1 MESNSFINQA
11 TKKKSNYINS
21 VQYELYLILKLVV
34 VLIKYIYKKWI
45 KLLINRIENHAYT
58 SALKRASKTLEI
70 VLYVLKKNIPII
82 SDKALNERNYGSL
95 TGMNKDDARNKWGD
109 EQVKLWRRS
118 YDIAPENGESL
129 KDTCNRTI
137 PYFKKNILPKL
148 HDGENVII
156 TAHGNSLR
164 SIIMHVEGL
173 SEEAI
178 VNVEITTGIPIVYEY
193 ENKKVIKKTELFVK
207 RY

>member
-1 MESNSFINQA
+1 MSKLIILRHGESEWNKLNLFTGWEDVSLTDQGKIEAKLAAFAIQN
-11 TKKKSNYINS
+11 
-21 VQYELYLILKLVV
+21 LKVDV
-34 VLIKYIYKKWI
+34 
-45 KLLINRIENHAYT
+45 NHAYT

-70 VLYVLKKNIPII
+70 VLYVLKKKIPII

>member
-1 MESNSFINQA
+1 
-11 TKKKSNYINS
+11 
-21 VQYELYLILKLVV
+21 V
-34 VLIKYIYKKWI
+34 
-45 KLLINRIENHAYT
+45 NHAYT
-58 SALKRASKTLEI
+58 SALKRAGKTLEI
-70 VLYVLKKNIPII
+70 VLNVLKKDIPII
-82 SDKALNERNYGSL
+82 SDPALNERNYGSL
-95 TGMNKDDARNKWGD
+95 TGMNKDEARNKWGD

-148 HDGENVII
+148 HDGENIII

-164 SIIMHVEGL
+164 SIIMHVEDL
-173 SEEAI
+173 NEEAI
-178 VNVEITTGIPIVYEY
+178 VSVEIATGIPIVYEY
-193 ENKKVIKKTELFVK
+193 ENKKIIKKTELFVK

>member
-1 MESNSFINQA
+1 MSKLIILRHGESEWNKLNLFTGWEDVNLTDQGKIEAKLAAFAIQN
-11 TKKKSNYINS
+11 
-21 VQYELYLILKLVV
+21 LKVDV
-34 VLIKYIYKKWI
+34 
-45 KLLINRIENHAYT
+45 NHAYT

-70 VLYVLKKNIPII
+70 VLNILKKDIPII

-95 TGMNKDDARNKWGD
+95 TGMNKDEARNKWGD

-164 SIIMHVEGL
+164 SIIMHVEDL

-193 ENKKVIKKTELFVK
+193 ENKKIIKKTELFVK

>member
-1 MESNSFINQA
+1 MSKLIILRHGESEWNKLNLFTGWEDVNLTDQGKIEAKLAAFAIQN
-11 TKKKSNYINS
+11 
-21 VQYELYLILKLVV
+21 LKVDV
-34 VLIKYIYKKWI
+34 
-45 KLLINRIENHAYT
+45 NHAYT

-70 VLYVLKKNIPII
+70 VLNVLKKDIPII
-82 SDKALNERNYGSL
+82 SDQALNERNYGSL
-95 TGMNKDDARNKWGD
+95 TGMNKDEARNKWGD

-118 YDIAPENGESL
+118 YNIAPENGESL

-148 HDGENVII
+148 HDGGNVII

-164 SIIMHVEGL
+164 SIIMHVEDL

-178 VNVEITTGIPIVYEY
+178 VNVEVTTGIPIVYEY
-193 ENKKVIKKTELFVK
+193 ENKKIIKKTELFVK

>member
-1 MESNSFINQA
+1 MSKLIILRHGESEWNKLNLFTGWEDVSLTDQGKIEAKLAAFAIQN
-11 TKKKSNYINS
+11 
-21 VQYELYLILKLVV
+21 LKVDV
-34 VLIKYIYKKWI
+34 
-45 KLLINRIENHAYT
+45 NHAYT

-70 VLYVLKKNIPII
+70 VLNVLKKDIPII
-82 SDKALNERNYGSL
+82 SDQALNERNYGSL
-95 TGMNKDDARNKWGD
+95 TGMNKDEARNKWGD

-164 SIIMHVEGL
+164 SIIMHVEDL

-193 ENKKVIKKTELFVK
+193 ENKKIIKKTELFVK

>member
-1 MESNSFINQA
+1 MSKLIILRHGESEWNKLNLFTGWEDVSLTDQGKIEAKLAAFAIQN
-11 TKKKSNYINS
+11 
-21 VQYELYLILKLVV
+21 LKVD
-34 VLIKYIYKKWI
+34 I
-45 KLLINRIENHAYT
+45 NHAYT
-58 SALKRASKTLEI
+58 SALKRASNTLEI
-70 VLYVLKKNIPII
+70 VLYILKKDIPII
-82 SDKALNERNYGSL
+82 SDQALNERNYGSL

-148 HDGENVII
+148 HAGKNVII

-164 SIIMHVEGL
+164 SIIMHVEEL
-173 SEEAI
+173 NENEI

-193 ENKKVIKKTELFVK
+193 ENKKIIKKTELFVK

>member
-1 MESNSFINQA
+1 MSKLIILRHGESEWNKLNLFTGWEDVNLTDQGKIEAKLAAFAIQN
-11 TKKKSNYINS
+11 
-21 VQYELYLILKLVV
+21 LKVDV
-34 VLIKYIYKKWI
+34 
-45 KLLINRIENHAYT
+45 NHAYT

-70 VLYVLKKNIPII
+70 VLNVLKKDIPII
-82 SDKALNERNYGSL
+82 SDPALNERNYGSL
-95 TGMNKDDARNKWGD
+95 TGMNKDEARNKWGD

-148 HDGENVII
+148 HDGENIII

-164 SIIMHVEGL
+164 SIIMHVEDL

-193 ENKKVIKKTELFVK
+193 ENKKIIKKTELFIK

>member
-1 MESNSFINQA
+1 MSKLIILRHGESEWNKLNLFTGWEDVSLTDQGKIEAKLAAFAIQN
-11 TKKKSNYINS
+11 
-21 VQYELYLILKLVV
+21 LKVD
-34 VLIKYIYKKWI
+34 I
-45 KLLINRIENHAYT
+45 NHAYT
-58 SALKRASKTLEI
+58 SALKRASNTLEI
-70 VLYVLKKNIPII
+70 VLYILKKDIPII
-82 SDKALNERNYGSL
+82 SDQALNERNYGSL
-95 TGMNKDDARNKWGD
+95 TGMNKDEARNKWGD
-109 EQVKLWRRS
+109 EQIKLWRRS

-148 HDGENVII
+148 HAGKNVII

-164 SIIMHVEGL
+164 SIIMRVEEL
-173 SEEAI
+173 NEDEI

-193 ENKKVIKKTELFVK
+193 ENKKITKKTELFVK

>member
-1 MESNSFINQA
+1 MSKLIILRHGESEWNKLNLFTGWEDVNLTDQGKIEAKLAAFAIQN
-11 TKKKSNYINS
+11 
-21 VQYELYLILKLVV
+21 LKVDV
-34 VLIKYIYKKWI
+34 
-45 KLLINRIENHAYT
+45 NHAYT

-70 VLYVLKKNIPII
+70 VLNILKKDIPII
-82 SDKALNERNYGSL
+82 SDQALNERNYGSL
-95 TGMNKDDARNKWGD
+95 TGMNKDEARNKWGD

-148 HDGENVII
+148 HDGENIII

-164 SIIMHVEGL
+164 SIIMHVEDL
-173 SEEAI
+173 NEEAI
-178 VNVEITTGIPIVYEY
+178 VSVEIATGIPIVYEY
-193 ENKKVIKKTELFVK
+193 ENKKIIKKTELFVK

>member
-1 MESNSFINQA
+1 
-11 TKKKSNYINS
+11 
-21 VQYELYLILKLVV
+21 
-34 VLIKYIYKKWI
+34 
-45 KLLINRIENHAYT
+45 
-58 SALKRASKTLEI
+58 
-70 VLYVLKKNIPII
+70 
-82 SDKALNERNYGSL
+82 
-95 TGMNKDDARNKWGD
+95 MNKDEARNKWGD

-164 SIIMHVEGL
+164 SIIMHVEDL

-193 ENKKVIKKTELFVK
+193 ENKKIIKKTELFVK

>member
-1 MESNSFINQA
+1 MSKLIILRHGESEWNKLNLFTGWEDVNLTDQGKIEAKLAAFAIQN
-11 TKKKSNYINS
+11 
-21 VQYELYLILKLVV
+21 LKVDV
-34 VLIKYIYKKWI
+34 
-45 KLLINRIENHAYT
+45 NHAYT

-70 VLYVLKKNIPII
+70 VLNVLKKDIPII
-82 SDKALNERNYGSL
+82 SDPALNERNYGSL
-95 TGMNKDDARNKWGD
+95 TGMNKDEARNKWGD

-148 HDGENVII
+148 HDGENIII

-164 SIIMHVEGL
+164 SIIMHVEDL
-173 SEEAI
+173 NEEAI
-178 VNVEITTGIPIVYEY
+178 VSVEIATGIPIVYEY
-193 ENKKVIKKTELFVK
+193 ENKKIIKKTELFVK

>member
-1 MESNSFINQA
+1 MSKLIILRHGESEWN
-11 TKKKSNYINS
+11 
-21 VQYELYLILKLVV
+21 KLNLFTGWEDVNLTDQGKV
-34 VLIKYIYKKWI
+34 EA
-45 KLLINRIENHAYT
+45 KLAAFAIQNLRVDVNHAYT

-70 VLYVLKKNIPII
+70 VLYVLKKDIPII
-82 SDKALNERNYGSL
+82 SDQALNERHYGSL
-95 TGMNKDDARNKWGD
+95 TGMNKDEARNKWGD

-164 SIIMHVEGL
+164 SIIMHVEDL

-193 ENKKVIKKTELFVK
+193 ENKKIIKKTELFIK

>member
-1 MESNSFINQA
+1 MSKLIILRHGESEWNKLNLFTGWEDVSLTDQGKIEAKLAAFAIQN
-11 TKKKSNYINS
+11 
-21 VQYELYLILKLVV
+21 LKVDV
-34 VLIKYIYKKWI
+34 
-45 KLLINRIENHAYT
+45 NHAYT

-137 PYFKKNILPKL
+137 PYFKENILPKL

>member
-1 MESNSFINQA
+1 MSKLIILRHGESEWN
-11 TKKKSNYINS
+11 
-21 VQYELYLILKLVV
+21 KLNLFTGWEDVNLTDQGKV
-34 VLIKYIYKKWI
+34 EA
-45 KLLINRIENHAYT
+45 KLAAFAIQNLRVDVNHAYT

-70 VLYVLKKNIPII
+70 VLYVLKKDIPII
-82 SDKALNERNYGSL
+82 SDQALNERNYGSL
-95 TGMNKDDARNKWGD
+95 TGMNKDEARNKWGD

-164 SIIMHVEGL
+164 SIIMHVEDL

-193 ENKKVIKKTELFVK
+193 ENKKIIKKTELFVK

>member
-1 MESNSFINQA
+1 MSKLIILRHGESEWNKLNLFTGWEDVSLTDQGKIEAKLAAFAIQN
-11 TKKKSNYINS
+11 
-21 VQYELYLILKLVV
+21 LKVDV
-34 VLIKYIYKKWI
+34 
-45 KLLINRIENHAYT
+45 NHAYT

-82 SDKALNERNYGSL
+82 SDQALNERNYGSL

>member
-1 MESNSFINQA
+1 MSKLIILRHGESEWN
-11 TKKKSNYINS
+11 
-21 VQYELYLILKLVV
+21 KLNLFTGWEDVNLTDQGKV
-34 VLIKYIYKKWI
+34 EA
-45 KLLINRIENHAYT
+45 KLAAFAIQNLRVDVNHAYT

-70 VLYVLKKNIPII
+70 VLYVLKKDIPII
-82 SDKALNERNYGSL
+82 SDQALNERNYGSL
-95 TGMNKDDARNKWGD
+95 TGMNKDEARNKWGD

-129 KDTCNRTI
+129 KATCNRTI

-164 SIIMHVEGL
+164 SIIMHVEDL

-193 ENKKVIKKTELFVK
+193 ENKKIIKKTELFVK

>member
-1 MESNSFINQA
+1 MSKLIILRHGESEWN
-11 TKKKSNYINS
+11 
-21 VQYELYLILKLVV
+21 KLNLFTGWEDVNLTDQGKV
-34 VLIKYIYKKWI
+34 EA
-45 KLLINRIENHAYT
+45 KLAAFAIQNLRVDVNHAYT
-58 SALKRASKTLEI
+58 SELKRASKTLEI
-70 VLYVLKKNIPII
+70 VLYVLKKDIPII
-82 SDKALNERNYGSL
+82 SDQALNERNYGSL
-95 TGMNKDDARNKWGD
+95 TGMNKDEARNKWGD

-164 SIIMHVEGL
+164 SIIMHVEDL

-193 ENKKVIKKTELFVK
+193 ENKKIIKKTEVFVK

>member
-1 MESNSFINQA
+1 MSKLIILRHGESEWNKLNLFTGWEDVNLTDQGKIEAKLAAFAIQN
-11 TKKKSNYINS
+11 
-21 VQYELYLILKLVV
+21 LKVDV
-34 VLIKYIYKKWI
+34 
-45 KLLINRIENHAYT
+45 NHAYT

-70 VLYVLKKNIPII
+70 VLNILKKDIPII

-193 ENKKVIKKTELFVK
+193 EDKKIIKKTELFVK

>member
-1 MESNSFINQA
+1 MSKLIILRHGESEWNKLNLFTGWEDVNLTDQGKIEAKLAAFAIQN
-11 TKKKSNYINS
+11 
-21 VQYELYLILKLVV
+21 LKVDV
-34 VLIKYIYKKWI
+34 
-45 KLLINRIENHAYT
+45 NHAYT

-70 VLYVLKKNIPII
+70 VLNILKKDIPII
-82 SDKALNERNYGSL
+82 SDQALNERNYGSL
-95 TGMNKDDARNKWGD
+95 TGMNKDEARNKWGD

-164 SIIMHVEGL
+164 SIIMHVEDL

-193 ENKKVIKKTELFVK
+193 ENKKIIKKTELFIK

>member
-1 MESNSFINQA
+1 MSKLIILRHGESEWNKLNLFTGWEDVSLTDQGKIEA
-11 TKKKSNYINS
+11 KKAAFAIQN
-21 VQYELYLILKLVV
+21 LKVD
-34 VLIKYIYKKWI
+34 I
-45 KLLINRIENHAYT
+45 NHAYT
-58 SALKRASKTLEI
+58 SALKRAGKTLEI
-70 VLYVLKKNIPII
+70 VLYILKKDIPII
-82 SDKALNERNYGSL
+82 SNQALNERNYGSL
-95 TGMNKDDARNKWGD
+95 TGMNKDEARNKWGD

-118 YDIAPENGESL
+118 YDVAPENGESL

-164 SIIMHVEGL
+164 SIIMHVEEL
-173 SEEAI
+173 SEDAI

-193 ENKKVIKKTELFVK
+193 ENKKIIKKTELFVK

>member
-1 MESNSFINQA
+1 MSKLIILRHGESEWNKLNLFTGWEDVNLTDQGKIEAKLAAFAIQN
-11 TKKKSNYINS
+11 
-21 VQYELYLILKLVV
+21 LKVDV
-34 VLIKYIYKKWI
+34 
-45 KLLINRIENHAYT
+45 NHAYT

-70 VLYVLKKNIPII
+70 VLNVLKKDIPII
-82 SDKALNERNYGSL
+82 SDPALNERNYGSL
-95 TGMNKDDARNKWGD
+95 TGMNKDEARNKWGD

-148 HDGENVII
+148 HDGENIII

-164 SIIMHVEGL
+164 SIIMHVEDL
-173 SEEAI
+173 NEEAI
-178 VNVEITTGIPIVYEY
+178 VSVEITTGIPIVYEY
-193 ENKKVIKKTELFVK
+193 ENKKIIKKTELFVK

>member
-1 MESNSFINQA
+1 MSKLIILRHGESEWNKLNLFTGWEDVNLTDQGKIEAKLAAFAIQN
-11 TKKKSNYINS
+11 
-21 VQYELYLILKLVV
+21 LKVDV
-34 VLIKYIYKKWI
+34 
-45 KLLINRIENHAYT
+45 NHAYT

-70 VLYVLKKNIPII
+70 VLNVLKKDIPII
-82 SDKALNERNYGSL
+82 SDQALNERNYGSL
-95 TGMNKDDARNKWGD
+95 TGMNKDEARNKWGD

-148 HDGENVII
+148 HDGGNVII

-164 SIIMHVEGL
+164 SIIMHVEDL

-178 VNVEITTGIPIVYEY
+178 VNVEVTTGIPIVYEY
-193 ENKKVIKKTELFVK
+193 ENKKIIKNTELFVK